1 MEIQLEECK
10 GDTVKILIFCWESQC
25 DFLQQG
31 YPSFN
36 TDEESWHIAARAEKQ
51 LQRAQELPLQPPAA
65 FSQGHKHSITPCC
78 TFVNVIPTQSA
89 C

>member
-1 MEIQLEECK
+1 MTLSK
-10 GDTVKILIFCWESQC
+10 S
-25 DFLQQG
+25 
-31 YPSFN
+31 PSFAGN
-36 TDEESWHIAARAEKQ
+36 LRVIFYNEVIPSFSTDEGSWHRAARAEKQ
-51 LQRAQELPLQPPAA
+51 LQRAQELPLQPPDA

>member
-1 MEIQLEECK
+1 MTLSK
-10 GDTVKILIFCWESQC
+10 S
-25 DFLQQG
+25 
-31 YPSFN
+31 PSFAGTLSVIFYN
-36 TDEESWHIAARAEKQ
+36 EVILPSIQRRKIWHRAAQAEKQ
-51 LQRAQELPLQPPAA
+51 LQRAQELPLQPPDA